1 VAIMPA
7 LPPLV
12 FVLAAAR
19 GGVIGRGG
27 QLPWDFPEDR
37 EHFYRL
43 TRGHT
48 VIMGRRTFEETGE
61 PLPERRNLVVSRRPG
76 LALPGAEV
84 VATVDTAIALA
95 RQSDPEPRVIGGA
108 EIFRAALPLATRI
121 ELTEID
127 LDVEGDAAFVFPRE
141 GWLEAQRRVGSDPR
155 LSFVTLERR
164 G

>member
-95 RQSDPEPRVIGGA
+95 R
-108 EIFRAALPLATRI
+108 
-121 ELTEID
+121 
-127 LDVEGDAAFVFPRE
+127 
-141 GWLEAQRRVGSDPR
+141 
-155 LSFVTLERR
+155 
-164 G
+164 